1 MALLFVEHKAR
12 AKNPITE
19 ELSPRLCQSHKFAE
33 KGSYA
38 SEEENGE
45 YMCQLSPNN
54 PLWVTILSGGKPTL
68 RMQEEER
75 MLS

>member
-1 MALLFVEHKAR
+1 M
-12 AKNPITE
+12 
-19 ELSPRLCQSHKFAE
+19 SHKFAE

-54 PLWVTILSGGKPTL
+54 PLWGHHTIRGKTHAKDARRRANALLTTLSHLASGGL
-68 RMQEEER
+68 
-75 MLS
+75 